1 MTKRSDDRDMLTPA
15 PTGDMPATGLFAN
28 TPASKPRRAAT
39 RSPDPAPSELFAE
52 DRTPAKRTTAPRSRP
67 PRWRDEDMPVRPGD
81 VLALG
86 LTHRRAVIGQVTA
99 VNDHCIRLNS
109 YTPRLDRFTA
119 GTVMVGW
126 QQIDEYGPVARKRGD
141 LSLVMEPLLTWAES
155 WQTR

>member
-1 MTKRSDDRDMLTPA
+1 MNDRSGDRDMLTPA
-15 PTGDMPATGLFAN
+15 PTGDLPDTGLFAN
-28 TPASKPRRAAT
+28 APAPRPRRTQPA
-39 RSPDPAPSELFAE
+39 SPDPDGGLFAE
-52 DRTPAKRTTAPRSRP
+52 DRPAKRTPPRKP
-67 PRWRDEDMPVRPGD
+67 QPRWRDEDMPVRPGD

-109 YTPRLDRFTA
+109 YSPRLDRFTA

-126 QQIDEYGPVARKRGD
+126 QQIDEFGPVARKRGD
-141 LSLVMEPLLTWAES
+141 LSLVMEPLLTWADD